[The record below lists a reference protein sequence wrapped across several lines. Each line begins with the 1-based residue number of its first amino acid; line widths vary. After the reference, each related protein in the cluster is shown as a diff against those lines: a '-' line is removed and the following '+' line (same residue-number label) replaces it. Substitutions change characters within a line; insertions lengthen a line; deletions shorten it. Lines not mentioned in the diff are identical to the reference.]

1 MERPRVALVTGSS
14 HGLGRAIAMRLA
26 RDGLAVAVNGR
37 DEEAVG
43 AVADVIRAEGAAA
56 EPFPADVTDDAAVP
70 DLVAAVRERLGPILV
85 LVVNATGP
93 QPEAPVEDV
102 RWEDHLDQLAFFA
115 KSPVLL
121 GRAVLA
127 DMRRAGF
134 GRIVYVDS
142 EVVDLPP
149 PGRSAYAAA
158 KSAQIGLMRSWA
170 RELASEGI
178 TVNSVAPGFVP
189 VERHSD
195 VSGDA
200 RAAYVASVP
209 AGRMGTA
216 EEIAAAVSFFAREE
230 SGFVT
235 GQRLV
240 VDGGRGLGA

>member
-14 HGLGRAIAMRLA
+14 HGLGRVIAMRLA

-37 DEEAVG
+37 DEDALREA
-43 AVADVIRAEGAAA
+43 AEASRADGGVA
-56 EPFPADVTDDAAVP
+56 EPFPADVTDDVTVA

-93 QPEAPVEDV
+93 QPEASVEEV
-102 RWEDHLDQLAFFA
+102 HWRDHLDQLAFFV

-134 GRIVYVDS
+134 GRIVHVDS

-170 RELASEGI
+170 RELAAEGI

-189 VERHSD
+189 VERHAD
-195 VSGDA
+195 VSDEF
-200 RAAYVASVP
+200 RAAYVMSVP
-209 AGRMGTA
+209 GGRMGTA
-216 EEIAAAVSFFAREE
+216 EEIAAAVSFFVREE

-240 VDGGRGLGA
+240 VDGGRGLGT

>member
-14 HGLGRAIAMRLA
+14 HGLGRVIAMRLA

-37 DEEAVG
+37 DEDALREA
-43 AVADVIRAEGAAA
+43 AEASRADGGVA
-56 EPFPADVTDDAAVP
+56 EPFPADVTDDVTVA

-93 QPEAPVEDV
+93 QPEASVEEV
-102 RWEDHLDQLAFFA
+102 HWRDHLDQLAFFG

-134 GRIVYVDS
+134 G
-142 EVVDLPP
+142 
-149 PGRSAYAAA
+149 
-158 KSAQIGLMRSWA
+158 LMRSWA
-170 RELASEGI
+170 RELAAEGI

-189 VERHSD
+189 VERHAD
-195 VSGDA
+195 VSDEF
-200 RAAYVASVP
+200 RAAYVMSVP
-209 AGRMGTA
+209 GGRMGTA
-216 EEIAAAVSFFAREE
+216 EEIAAAVSFFVREE

-240 VDGGRGLGA
+240 VDGG